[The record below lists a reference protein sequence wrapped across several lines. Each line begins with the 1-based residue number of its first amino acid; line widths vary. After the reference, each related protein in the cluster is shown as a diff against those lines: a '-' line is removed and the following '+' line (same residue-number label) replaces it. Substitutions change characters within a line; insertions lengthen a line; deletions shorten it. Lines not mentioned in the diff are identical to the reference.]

1 MSISVE
7 VGGGVG
13 MLIDDL
19 VLVCSTV
26 VSYSMSIICKSVA
39 NSSGSEELE
48 SDVDDTVSDV
58 DYTISVDVGGGGGH
72 CVGRGT
78 ARVRAPCRP
87 DRYGGS

>member
-1 MSISVE
+1 MPIYVE

-26 VSYSMSIICKSVA
+26 VSYSMSTICKSVA

-48 SDVDDTVSDV
+48 SDVDDTVS
-58 DYTISVDVGGGGGH
+58 VDVGGGGGH
-72 CVGRGT
+72 
-78 ARVRAPCRP
+78 
-87 DRYGGS
+87 YGGLRGCGRPVAQNVWRELNARLVE